1 MVSGTNNRFIE
12 IRDSLRLP
20 MIGSPLFIVSNPKL
34 VIAQGQAG
42 IVGAFPAL
50 NARPASQLDE
60 WLCEIEE
67 GLSNPLHTYSTP
79 YFALNQI
86 VHRSN
91 SRLEAD
97 LEVMV
102 EHKVPIV
109 ITSLGAREDVFDA
122 VHSYGGIAL
131 HDVIDANFAK
141 KALDKGADGLI
152 LVSAGA
158 GGHAGSLNPFALL
171 SEVRRFFEGPILLS
185 GSISNGYSL
194 LGALAA
200 GADMAYVGSPFIA
213 THEANA
219 DDRYKEM
226 IVAST
231 ASDIVYTSFFTG
243 VKGNYLKGSIES
255 SGLDPM
261 NLAERDPNS
270 MNFGDSGSQAKAWKD
285 IWGAGQGVGSIDSVT
300 NVASLVSKFEVEF
313 QMAKDRLSGLT
324 ERP

>member
-1 MVSGTNNRFIE
+1 MESSTRNRFFE

-20 MIGSPLFIVSNPKL
+20 MLGSPLFIVSNPRL
-34 VIAQGQAG
+34 VIAQGQGG

-60 WLCEIEE
+60 WLFEIEE
-67 GLSNPLHTYSTP
+67 GLATPLQQYSTP

-91 SRLEAD
+91 NRLEAD

-102 EHKVPIV
+102 QHKVPIV

-131 HDVIDANFAK
+131 HDVIDANFAR
-141 KALDKGADGLI
+141 KALEKGADGLI

-171 SEVRRFFEGPILLS
+171 SEVRRFFDGPVLLS
-185 GSISNGYSL
+185 GSIATGFSL
-194 LGALAA
+194 LGAIAA

-226 IVAST
+226 IVSSS

-255 SGLDPM
+255 NGLDPKQ
-261 NLAERDPNS
+261 LAERDANS
-270 MNFGDSGSQAKAWKD
+270 MNFGDGSGEAKAWKD
-285 IWGAGQGVGSIDSVT
+285 IWGAGQGVGSIDNVT
-300 NVASLVSKFEVEF
+300 NVANLISKFEVEF
-313 QMAKDRLSGLT
+313 RSAKDRLIDLIK
-324 ERP
+324 

>member
-1 MVSGTNNRFIE
+1 MESRMRNRFFE

-34 VIAQGQAG
+34 VIAQGHSG
-42 IVGAFPAL
+42 ILGAFPAL

-60 WLCEIEE
+60 WLHEIEE
-67 GLSNPLHTYSTP
+67 GLASNPMPHSTR

-91 SRLEAD
+91 SRLEHD

-122 VHSYGGIAL
+122 VHSYGGVAL
-131 HDVIDANFAK
+131 HDVIDATFAR

-171 SEVRRFFEGPILLS
+171 SEVRRFFDGPILLS
-185 GSISNGYSL
+185 GSISTGSSL

-200 GADMAYVGSPFIA
+200 GADMGYVGSPFIA

-226 IVAST
+226 IVSSS

-255 SGLDPM
+255 NGLDP
-261 NLAERDPNS
+261 LQLEERDPNS
-270 MNFGDSGSQAKAWKD
+270 MNFGEGSGEAKAWKD
-285 IWGAGQGVGSIDSVT
+285 IWGAGQGVGAIDNVT
-300 NVASLVSKFEVEF
+300 TVANLISKFEVEF
-313 QMAKDRLSGLT
+313 RSAKDRLKDLID
-324 ERP
+324 

>member
-1 MVSGTNNRFIE
+1 MNSSTRNRFLE

-50 NARPASQLDE
+50 NARPASQLDD
-60 WLCEIEE
+60 WLYEIEE
-67 GLSNPLHTYSTP
+67 GLATPKHQYSTP

-91 SRLEAD
+91 SRLDAD

-102 EHKVPIV
+102 RHEVPIV

-171 SEVRRFFEGPILLS
+171 SEVRRFFDGPILLS
-185 GSISNGYSL
+185 GSIATGFSL
-194 LGALAA
+194 LGAIAA
-200 GADMAYVGSPFIA
+200 GADMAYVGSAFIA
-213 THEANA
+213 TQEANA
-219 DDRYKEM
+219 DQRYKEM
-226 IVAST
+226 IVSSS

-255 SGLDPM
+255 NGLDPTQ
-261 NLAERDPNS
+261 LEDRDPNS
-270 MNFGDSGSQAKAWKD
+270 MNFGDGGSEAKAWKD
-285 IWGAGQGVGSIDSVT
+285 IWGAGQGVGSIDNVT
-300 NVASLVSKFEVEF
+300 NVANLISRFEVEF
-313 QMAKDRLSGLT
+313 RSAKERLKNLFN
-324 ERP
+324 